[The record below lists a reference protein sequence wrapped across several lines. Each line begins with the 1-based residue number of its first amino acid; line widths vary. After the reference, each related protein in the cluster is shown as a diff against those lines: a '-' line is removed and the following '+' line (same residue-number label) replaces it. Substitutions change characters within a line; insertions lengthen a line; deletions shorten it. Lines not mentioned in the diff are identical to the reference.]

1 MVLGVLVLVIGA
13 ASGGFFYGLSTG
25 QKQAATTRQQ
35 TARGQFGGQQGVLP
49 RASRIPQAGEPGNAR
64 MGGGIMGQIEAVEG
78 DALRVT
84 TQEGSIRVLTT
95 STTLIEKYVSVG
107 VDQLE
112 IGEQVIVSG
121 SRSDDGDITAR
132 SIQVPSLSAGQR
144 SDQP

>member
-1 MVLGVLVLVIGA
+1 
-13 ASGGFFYGLSTG
+13 
-25 QKQAATTRQQ
+25 
-35 TARGQFGGQQGVLP
+35 
-49 RASRIPQAGEPGNAR
+49 